1 VSEAATVTVGEAEAV
16 ALFKGDFEVEV
27 EGATLAVSILLPL
40 LLKDGS
46 VLIEGKVDGEEQVD
60 GEVKEDKLPTAL
72 VLLLG
77 VPDNDAVLFKDIVPK
92 DDNVTEIDAEVD
104 AVIESVADVLKLVLS
119 EGENSGLKVDWGA
132 EAVGLG
138 ESELN

>member
-1 VSEAATVTVGEAEAV
+1 MTVGEAEAV